1 MTRIYKVMMTR
12 KTSTRKSRARQA
24 GILGTVIFHLLAAI
38 LLVGANIARVGV
50 HEGVEITL
58 DLPGEEEARQR
69 VEELERQEA
78 ALRESADEE
87 TREMLRSIA
96 VNEDLA
102 VERAAPV
109 EREIERYISDIQD
122 ELGREAARDGR
133 YTVTSDPRREADSLQ
148 ALEARRQRELDSL
161 QSTVYAGE
169 SSVSYQL
176 KDRYKVSLP
185 IPVFRCEFGGKVVV
199 AITVDPRGAVLKAV
213 VVDPGSVAD
222 DCLREVA
229 VEAALRSRFNADE
242 KAPSPQRGTITY
254 NFVKQ

>member
-1 MTRIYKVMMTR
+1 MMTR

-24 GILGTVIFHLLAAI
+24 GILGTVIFHLLVAI
-38 LLVGANIARVGV
+38 LLVGAGIARVGV
-50 HEGVEITL
+50 HEGLEIVL
-58 DLPGEEEARQR
+58 DLPGEEEVQQR
-69 VEELERQEA
+69 VEELERREA
-78 ALRESADEE
+78 LLRESADEE

-102 VERAAPV
+102 AGRAATTAPV
-109 EREIERYISDIQD
+109 EREIERYISDIQG
-122 ELGREAARDGR
+122 ELGRAAARDSR
-133 YTVTSDPRREADSLQ
+133 YTVASDPRRVADSLQ

-169 SSVSYQL
+169 SSVSYKL
-176 KDRYKVSLP
+176 KDRYKTFLP
-185 IPVFRCEFGGKVVV
+185 IPVFRCEFGGTVVV
-199 AITVDPRGAVLKAV
+199 AITVEPRGAVLKAV
-213 VVDPGSVAD
+213 VVDPGSSTD
-222 DCLREVA
+222 ECLREVA